1 MKSAGIAKYEKS
13 AAYLLLKPALFV
25 CATFSLVAMLS
36 LI

>member
-1 MKSAGIAKYEKS
+1 MKSASIGKYDKS

-25 CATFSLVAMLS
+25 CGTFSLVAMLS